1 MKIIFILYNI
11 FEVKSGVSNKYIKFI
26 NYLIKKN
33 INYLIFTCFN
43 NDFNEYDK
51 YNIIKLKGIEIPF
64 YDSIKIPII
73 NLEKLKDYVDDK
85 DIIIFNSEFY
95 WLYNILFK
103 LKKEKNIKLIPNWH
117 TNYDYYA
124 NIYFKSNSLLLK
136 IKNIIYN
143 HLENNF
149 FSGLITTGEISKNNF
164 LQYSLNIFN
173 ANEICLENF
182 NIFKI
187 NKYNK
192 KNQINF
198 IYNGRIALEK
208 NLTFIIDIL
217 NEIEI
222 DKYCI
227 FKNYKMHIIGNGPYS
242 NKLKSYINDKNN
254 SSILKKKILFY
265 GEINY
270 SEVQNIY
277 NKLENRIFIQPSIS
291 ETFGKSTMEA
301 SYSGI
306 PIFIKKCEIHDLLY
320 NENNSF
326 IFENKDEFIN
336 QLTLFFQLNQI
347 HIENILQNGR
357 ENALKYD
364 QNIIFDNLL
373 NFILNSQFNE
383 DYKYNEK
390 IINYLFKSMNFG
402 FEYFKK

>member
-26 NYLIKKN
+26 NYIIKKN

-73 NLEKLKDYVDDK
+73 NLEKLKDYVDNK

-103 LKKEKNIKLIPNWH
+103 LKKKKNIKLIPNWH

-192 KNQINF
+192 KTK
-198 IYNGRIALEK
+198 L
-208 NLTFIIDIL
+208 IL
-217 NEIEI
+217 
-222 DKYCI
+222 
-227 FKNYKMHIIGNGPYS
+227 
-242 NKLKSYINDKNN
+242 YIMA
-254 SSILKKKILFY
+254 
-265 GEINY
+265 E
-270 SEVQNIY
+270 
-277 NKLENRIFIQPSIS
+277 
-291 ETFGKSTMEA
+291 
-301 SYSGI
+301 
-306 PIFIKKCEIHDLLY
+306 LL
-320 NENNSF
+320 
-326 IFENKDEFIN
+326 
-336 QLTLFFQLNQI
+336 
-347 HIENILQNGR
+347 
-357 ENALKYD
+357 
-364 QNIIFDNLL
+364 
-373 NFILNSQFNE
+373 
-383 DYKYNEK
+383 
-390 IINYLFKSMNFG
+390 
-402 FEYFKK
+402 